1 MSAPSNARVFVRLV
15 AAAPGTYALDALLQ
29 LFRGVIPLV
38 PGLVA
43 QAAFDWLSSG
53 SPLTTGFWLLLSLLV
68 GAALA
73 RVTALLTCVVTDA
86 TCEVSGQSVLTRNVL
101 RRLLAR
107 PGALGTRQPVGD
119 VVNRL
124 TTDTT
129 TVTDPLVFSL
139 MVLGSAAQA
148 LIAVGIMLSISW
160 QITLIVLVPLVAA
173 GVLIN
178 VTSTRIRT
186 YHAQS
191 RRADGEVSGFL
202 REVFDSI
209 QPIKLANADDRVMA
223 RFRDLNETRRRSTMR
238 SRLFTNTLL
247 ASIWSNTAHLAI
259 GVVLL
264 LAAASFRN
272 GTFTVGDFALF
283 VAYLGWT
290 TDFTVLFSQNLTQYK
305 QAGESLRRLA
315 DVVDP
320 GTEQHVEH
328 VIPAGGVEPAP
339 PRPAAKPLRTLE
351 VRGLTCRHPGS
362 GRGIVDVDLTIQ
374 RGAFVVVTGQVGAG
388 KTTLLRALL
397 GLLPRQDGVIRWN
410 GEEVTDPA
418 GHFVPPRSAYTAQ
431 VPRLWSAT
439 IRDNIVLG
447 DDVDPD
453 ALTGAIHTAVFD
465 RDLPDLADG
474 LDTMVGP
481 KGAKLSGG
489 QLKRV
494 AAARMVV
501 RGADLLVMDDLS
513 SALDVRTEQL
523 LWRRMSALDATC
535 LVVSNR
541 RAALEHATLVVELD
555 EGRIVSAAPPDF
567 LGAVASPS
575 RRPQDPS

>member
-1 MSAPSNARVFVRLV
+1 MSSLSNARVFVRLI

-29 LFRGVIPLV
+29 LFRAVIPLV

-43 QAAFDWLSSG
+43 QVAFDWLSSD
-53 SPLTTGFWLLLSLLV
+53 SPLTVGFWLLLSLLV

-86 TCEVSGQSVLTRNVL
+86 TCEVSGQSVLTRNIL

-139 MVLGSAAQA
+139 MVLGSATQA
-148 LIAVGIMLSISW
+148 LIAIGIMLSISW
-160 QITLIVLVPLVAA
+160 QITMIVLAPLVAA
-173 GVLIN
+173 GFLIN
-178 VTSTRIRT
+178 ATSTRIRT

-191 RRADGEVSGFL
+191 RQADGEVSGFL

-223 RFRDLNETRRRSTMR
+223 RFRDLNETRRVSTMR

-264 LAAASFRN
+264 LAAANFRN

-315 DVVDP
+315 EVVDP
-320 GTEQHVEH
+320 DQGDKDEYVEN
-328 VIPAGGVEPAP
+328 VIPARGVEPAP
-339 PRPAAKPLRTLE
+339 PRPSANPLRTLE
-351 VRGLTCRHPGS
+351 ARGLTYRYPGS
-362 GRGIVDVDLTIQ
+362 GRGIVDIDLTIQ

-397 GLLPRQDGVIRWN
+397 GLLPKQDGLIRWN

-418 GHFVPPRSAYTAQ
+418 SHFVPPRSAYTAQ
-431 VPRLWSAT
+431 VPRLWSTT

-447 DDVDPD
+447 DEVGPD
-453 ALTGAIHTAVFD
+453 ALAEAIHAAVFD
-465 RDLPDLADG
+465 RDLPDLEDG
-474 LDTMVGP
+474 LNTMVGP
-481 KGAKLSGG
+481 RGVKLSGG

-494 AAARMVV
+494 AAARMLA

-523 LWRRMSALDATC
+523 LWSRLSALGTTC

-541 RAALEHATLVVELD
+541 RAALEHASHIVELN
-555 EGRIVSAAPPDF
+555 EGRIESSDLAR
-567 LGAVASPS
+567 S
-575 RRPQDPS
+575 RTE